1 MSKTNL
7 MKIMSAAFIVIAA
20 VALGAMFIW
29 APVCDSLVEMASGNM
44 AHMRCFYTQQAA
56 MYLAIILL
64 VTGIINLVIKNNKL
78 SIIAIIIGIM
88 FITVTTEALGIGVCK
103 KDTMACIQTALWLKG
118 CGVVAIIA
126 GLVQLFTK
134 PE

>member
-1 MSKTNL
+1 
-7 MKIMSAAFIVIAA
+7 
-20 VALGAMFIW
+20 
-29 APVCDSLVEMASGNM
+29 
-44 AHMRCFYTQQAA
+44 

-78 SIIAIIIGIM
+78 AVIAIIIGIM
-88 FITVTTEALGIGVCK
+88 FITVTTETLGIGVCK
-103 KDTMACIQTALWLKG
+103 KETMACIQTALWLKG
-118 CGVVAIIA
+118 CGVAAIIA